1 MEQWKMTVFPT
12 IQRTPKHKLSV
23 PGLPSPSPP
32 WLPSLVA
39 HYQNW
44 VKFWEWGTREGN
56 QGNKKDI

>member
-39 HYQNW
+39 HW